1 MDNLGKG
8 SNVTTQQSSTTPNAQ
23 AAGVYNSILS
33 QAQNVAATPYQSYT
47 GELTAPINAQQTAG
61 VSNLN
66 ANAGAAAPYLTQAAG
81 LAGNAAQPIT
91 AAQIQQYMSPYTQ
104 SVIDATQNQFNNQ
117 NARQQAGLTSNA
129 ISQGALG
136 GNRVGVAQGV
146 LAGQQQLA
154 QAPVIAG
161 LYNSGYGQAVNTA
174 QGQQQAGLAGAYGLS
189 SIGTAL
195 QNAGLSG
202 ANAQIGAGTLQQ
214 QTQQA
219 QDQARYQQFLQQQ
232 AYPFQN
238 MQWLAGIGTGVG
250 SQLGT
255 NTNGTTTAPAPNPL
269 AQIAGL
275 GIAGAGLLLNRGGA
289 VHRDGGGGV
298 SGFPYGMPSMPYA
311 GVNGWVPSMNLSA
324 HALQPSPFAPS
335 PNNSGSAAGDKTVSQ
350 ALDFAKKWQNT
361 PDNLTMGSPGV
372 GSPLTMFG
380 AAGDYGVPTF
390 MARGGG
396 VHGFAY
402 GGTPMDVM
410 NGDPGW
416 ANPDVGTGYGMTPF
430 DDRAGPIRQAIANG
444 DFDPRGANSTEFSG
458 TPGMAASNAGM
469 IPIPQP
475 RPASA
480 PTADDDDAIPAAST
494 PTAGVAGAGMAIPGA
509 AAATPYARDDA
520 QAGFGKPPE
529 TNFLG
534 MSKLSPHAKTALM
547 TAGLG
552 MLASRSPFLGVGI
565 GEGGLAGMNAF
576 SASQAAEQ
584 AQNDKRTT
592 QAQSERRIAME
603 AERIAQSANAQT
615 ETARHNKATES
626 AGYKP
631 SYGIVREDVDP
642 DSGQTRKVYGWIDPN
657 KQKAVATDSPVASA
671 AAKPKV
677 DADGNPITGQ
687 PYLETLS
694 PNRATLAKQIADY
707 KVNPAGLSVRG
718 GHREQAIADATRY
731 NPDYDQRLFT
741 ASNRAMS
748 NFYGGPEGRTVRS
761 LNVAI
766 DHLNTLDE
774 AATALKNGNSPALNK
789 VVNYFRQQTGQPV
802 TTNFDSIKQ
811 VVSAEIAK
819 AVVGGQ
825 TALHDRDDMAQR
837 ANNSSSPDQ
846 LSGIIT
852 EFKKLMAGQMKG
864 LRKQYEVTT
873 RAKNF
878 DDFLEPGTK
887 KELGRFP
894 DKEVKDSY
902 ATEGG
907 AGPAASPKTQV
918 INGVTYVNR
927 DGQWFAQ

>member
-1 MDNLGKG
+1 
-8 SNVTTQQSSTTPNAQ
+8 
-23 AAGVYNSILS
+23 
-33 QAQNVAATPYQSYT
+33 
-47 GELTAPINAQQTAG
+47 
-61 VSNLN
+61 
-66 ANAGAAAPYLTQAAG
+66 
-81 LAGNAAQPIT
+81 
-91 AAQIQQYMSPYTQ
+91 MSPYTQ
-104 SVIDATQNQFNNQ
+104 SVVDATQNQFNNQ

-136 GNRVGVAQGV
+136 GNRVGVAQGI

-161 LYNSGYGQAVNTA
+161 LYNQGYGQAVNTA

-219 QDQARYQQFLQQQ
+219 QDQARYQQFMQQQ
-232 AYPFQN
+232 AYPFQTA
-238 MQWLAGIGTGVG
+238 QWLAGIGTGVG

-255 NTNGTTTAPAPNPL
+255 NTTGTTTAPAPNPL
-269 AQIAGL
+269 TQLLGL
-275 GIAGAGLLLNRGGA
+275 GVSGAGLAGGLGWKPFAWTGGA
-289 VHRDGGGGV
+289 IHKDGGGGV
-298 SGFPYGMPSMPYA
+298 GGFPYGMSGSPYA
-311 GVNGWVPSMNLSA
+311 GGPSWIPNVNISP
-324 HALQPSPFAPS
+324 HALPASHAPA
-335 PNNSGSAAGDKTVSQ
+335 AAGVAGGDASKMIAQ
-350 ALDFAKKWQNT
+350 AIQMAGRGGDDA
-361 PDNLTMGSPGV
+361 TMGSPGV

-416 ANPDVGTGYGMTPF
+416 ANPDVGPGYGTVPF
-430 DDRAGPIRQAIANG
+430 DERAASIRQAIANG
-444 DFDPRGANSTEFSG
+444 DFDPRGANSTEFAG
-458 TPGMAASNAGM
+458 TPGMAASNAGVV
-469 IPIPQP
+469 PIPQP

-480 PTADDDDAIPAAST
+480 PMADDDEEIPASST
-494 PTAGVAGAGMAIPGA
+494 PTAGVAGAGMAIPGSGA
-509 AAATPYARDDA
+509 AMPYARDDA
-520 QAGFGKPPE
+520 RAGFGAPADE
-529 TNFLG
+529 G
-534 MSKLSPHAKTALM
+534 SYGSGKLSKHLPNALL

-565 GEGGLAGMNAF
+565 GEGGLAGMGAF
-576 SASQAAEQ
+576 SAAQAAEQ
-584 AQNDKRTT
+584 VQNDKRTT

-631 SYGIVREDVDP
+631 SYGVVREDVDP

-671 AAKPKV
+671 ATKPKV

-774 AATALKNGNSPALNK
+774 AAAALKNGNSPALNK

-887 KELGRFP
+887 RELSRFP
-894 DKEVKDSY
+894 DKEVKDNY
-902 ATEGG
+902 AAGAENPAIAPPAGAVDMLKKNPALAPAFDQKYG
-907 AGPAASPKTQV
+907 AGTSQQYLGK
-918 INGVTYVNR
+918 
-927 DGQWFAQ
+927 